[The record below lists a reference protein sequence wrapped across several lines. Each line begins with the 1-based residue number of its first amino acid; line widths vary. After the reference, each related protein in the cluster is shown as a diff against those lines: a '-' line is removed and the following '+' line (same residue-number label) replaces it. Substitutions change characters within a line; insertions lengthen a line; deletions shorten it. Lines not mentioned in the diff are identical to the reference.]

1 MMYVRCMIYIMRRT
15 QIYLDDDLWTALH
28 ARAKSEH
35 TTVSELMRKAAREQ
49 YQYTPAQ
56 RRADMLA
63 AIGIWKSR
71 TDLPDTETYVR
82 SLRKSTRMKRLGL
95 E

>member
-1 MMYVRCMIYIMRRT
+1 MIYIMRRT

-28 ARAKSEH
+28 ERA
-35 TTVSELMRKAAREQ
+35 ELEKTSISDLLRKAARER
-49 YQYTPAQ
+49 YQYTPEQ

-63 AIGIWKSR
+63 AVGVWKNR

-82 SLRKSTRMKRLGL
+82 NLRKGTRLQRLGIK
-95 E
+95 